1 MSIKYDYGFENYYEN
16 IFNIVHEIMD
26 DHEVL
31 KLGIELI
38 KIAAGRLD
46 SDLNNKEILKEY
58 ILLRDIIDRLEKID
72 KNYV

>member
-1 MSIKYDYGFENYYEN
+1 MSIKYDYGFENYHED

-31 KLGIELI
+31 KLGIEII
-38 KIAAGRLD
+38 KIATGRLD

>member
-38 KIAAGRLD
+38 KIATGRLD

-58 ILLRDIIDRLEKID
+58 ILLRDIIERLEKID